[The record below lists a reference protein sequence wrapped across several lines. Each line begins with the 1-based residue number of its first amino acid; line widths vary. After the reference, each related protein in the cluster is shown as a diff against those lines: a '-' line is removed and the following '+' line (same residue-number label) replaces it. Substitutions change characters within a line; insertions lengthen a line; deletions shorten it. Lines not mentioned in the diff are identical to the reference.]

1 MMKIAQINTTYG
13 NADSTGRNVKELH
26 NFFEKSGFESK
37 VYVARINNEIEM
49 LDKNIIF
56 FSSKLDEKIHA
67 ILSRITGYQGY
78 FSYLSTVVLIS
89 RLKKYA
95 PDVIILNVLHSNCIN
110 FSLLFKYIA
119 KEEIPVIFV
128 LHDCFFFTGHCCH
141 YIDVQ
146 CEKWKNECGGCPSM
160 KKWNKSLFFD
170 TSRKSLADKKKWYDE
185 IRIKGVIAVSHWLE
199 EEAKQSILHKA
210 QITTIYNWVDQNVF
224 KPNIN
229 ISSEWN
235 KFYGKKIA
243 LAVASFWGEDKGLQ
257 EIQQLAVECPNLEII
272 MVGGNIKEAE
282 NIKNIHAIGTVHSAE
297 KLAELYAMADV
308 FLNPSKMET
317 FGKTTA
323 EALSCGTP
331 VVAYRTTACM
341 ELVDNTRGA
350 LARLGDVD
358 DYIEKAKYVLEKGK
372 TYYSE
377 ASVKFA
383 QENFNSMVNMQQYV
397 DVINALIKEK

>member
-1 MMKIAQINTTYG
+1 MKIAQINTTYG
-13 NADSTGRNVKELH
+13 ITDSTGRNVKELH
-26 NFFEKSGFESK
+26 NYFERNGYESR
-37 VYVARINNEIEM
+37 VYVTRINNETE
-49 LDKNIIF
+49 KNDPGIVF
-56 FSSKLDEKIHA
+56 FSNAFDGKIHA
-67 ILSRITGYQGY
+67 LLSRMTGLQGY
-78 FSYLSTVVLIS
+78 FSYFATIKLIKS
-89 RLKKYA
+89 LKEYA
-95 PDVIILNVLHSNCIN
+95 PDVILLNVLHSNCIN
-110 FSLLFKYIA
+110 FNLFYEYVSKLEVPI
-119 KEEIPVIFV
+119 IFV

-170 TSRKSLADKKKWYDE
+170 TSRKSLADKKKWYDR

-297 KLAELYAMADV
+297 KLAELYARADV

-341 ELVDNTRGA
+341 ELIDNTRGA